1 MLVSPEDDPPQDSVQ
16 LKVVAAI
23 VLNANIG
30 TILENLDSPPKE
42 LGRLQPTLLT
52 RQGVETLPKVW
63 LNGEMRTP
71 LWTQSESEATQSP
84 PDWKEDE
91 VSPTESDL
99 SCSEEEE
106 T

>member
-1 MLVSPEDDPPQDSVQ
+1 MQ

-42 LGRLQPTLLT
+42 SGRLQPTLLT
-52 RQGVETLPKVW
+52 RQGVETLPKIW
-63 LNGEMRTP
+63 LNGEMRTS
-71 LWTQSESEATQSP
+71 LWTQSESETTQSP
-84 PDWKEDE
+84 PDLKEDE